1 MIGTL
6 GNLISA
12 MATFVIGHFVLAS
25 LPFRQALIERLGEN
39 RFRGLFSVFA
49 LVTLTWVIVAYNT
62 APFVELWAASA
73 AFNIIPLAI
82 MPVACV
88 FAVSGLTTRNVT
100 MVGGENTL
108 SEPDPTPGIMTIT
121 RHPFLWALTLWSLSH
136 LAVRN
141 VTMVGGEN
149 TLSEPDPTPGI
160 MTITRHPFLWA
171 LTLWSLSHL
180 AVTGDTA
187 SIVLFG
193 GISILTIGGMAHIDH
208 RRTQAAGAAW
218 GPIALRTSL
227 IPFAAAITGRT
238 KIDWTGIGIARLAG
252 GGVLYGIF
260 IGLHEFAFG
269 VTPLPG

>member
-1 MIGTL
+1 M
-6 GNLISA
+6 SA
-12 MATFVIGHFVLAS
+12 VAAFVIGHFVLAS
-25 LPFRQALIERLGEN
+25 LPIRQALIERLGEN
-39 RFRGLFSVFA
+39 GFRGLFSVFA
-49 LVTLTWVIVAYNT
+49 LVTLTWVIVAYNA

-73 AFNIIPLAI
+73 AFNIVALFI
-82 MPVACV
+82 MPISCV
-88 FAVSGLTTRNVT
+88 FAVAGLTTRNVT
-100 MVGGENTL
+100 MVGGE
-108 SEPDPTPGIMTIT
+108 
-121 RHPFLWALTLWSLSH
+121 HALT
-136 LAVRN
+136 
-141 VTMVGGEN
+141 
-149 TLSEPDPTPGI
+149 EPEATPGI

-180 AVTGDTA
+180 AVTGDAA

-208 RRTQAAGAAW
+208 RRAQLADAAW

-238 KIDWTGIGIARLAG
+238 KIDWTGIGIARLVG
-252 GGVLYGIF
+252 GGVLYGIL

>member
-6 GNLISA
+6 GNLMSA

-25 LPFRQALIERLGEN
+25 LPIRQTLIERLGEN
-39 RFRGLFSVFA
+39 GFRGLFSVFA
-49 LVTLTWVIVAYNT
+49 LVTLTWVIVAYNA
-62 APFVELWAASA
+62 APFVELWAANA
-73 AFNIIPLAI
+73 AFNIIPLVI

-88 FAVSGLTTRNVT
+88 FAVAGLTTRN
-100 MVGGENTL
+100 
-108 SEPDPTPGIMTIT
+108 
-121 RHPFLWALTLWSLSH
+121 A
-136 LAVRN
+136 
-141 VTMVGGEN
+141 TMVGGEN

-193 GISILTIGGMAHIDH
+193 GISSLTIGGMAHIDH
-208 RRTQAAGAAW
+208 RREQAAGAAW

-238 KIDWTGIGIARLAG
+238 KIDWTGIGVIRIAG
-252 GGVLYGIF
+252 GVTLYGILF
-260 IGLHEFAFG
+260 GLHEFAIG